1 MNKNIK
7 FILKITTIYFV
18 VSIFCAFIFSK
29 SYYDI
34 FQLNNI
40 NKITYSEFL
49 EVLKEILKGIIYGG
63 ILFLIRD
70 SYINKSYGF
79 IRLFLII
86 MILGLIN
93 IKSFSLYTLDN
104 FYKNI
109 PIGIKFKGVFEVALQ
124 TFIFSFLVAMPKSKD
139 KNKKECLI
147 STVVTFIVLV
157 ICNIII
163 YKLSNVPYGYSLYKE
178 DIFIV
183 LFSSMGVFIA
193 TKWFYKTK
201 NKKKYLIII
210 GIYYLIIALVPFI
223 YSNIFLDLSFYKYG
237 ISLLIN
243 LIPVNILILYNA
255 VSKIS

>member
-1 MNKNIK
+1 MNEDIK
-7 FILKITTIYFV
+7 FILKITVIYFM

-34 FQLNNI
+34 FELNSI
-40 NKITYSEFL
+40 TKITYSEFL
-49 EVLKEILKGIIYGG
+49 EVLNEVLKGIVYGG

-86 MILGLIN
+86 MVLGLIN

-104 FYKNI
+104 FYKSI
-109 PIGIKFKGVFEVALQ
+109 PIGFKIKGIFEVGVQ

-147 STVVTFIVLV
+147 STAITFITLA

-163 YKLSNVPYGYSLYKE
+163 YKLSNVSFDYKLYKE
-178 DIFIV
+178 DIFV
-183 LFSSMGVFIA
+183 SFFSSIGVFIA

-210 GIYYLIIALVPFI
+210 GIYYLIVALIPFI
-223 YSNIFLDLSFYKYG
+223 YSNIFLDLSFYKYS

>member
-1 MNKNIK
+1 MNENIK
-7 FILKITTIYFV
+7 FILKITLIYFI

-29 SYYDI
+29 SYYSI
-34 FQLNNI
+34 FELNNMT
-40 NKITYSEFL
+40 KITYTELL
-49 EVLKEILKGIIYGG
+49 EILKEILKGIIYGG
-63 ILFLIRD
+63 ILFLIKD
-70 SYINKSYGF
+70 SYTNKSYGF

-93 IKSFSLYTLDN
+93 IKAFSLYTLDN
-104 FYKNI
+104 FYKSI
-109 PIGIKFKGVFEVALQ
+109 PIAFKLKGIFEVGVQ

-147 STVVTFIVLV
+147 STGVTFIVLI

-163 YKLSNVPYGYSLYKE
+163 YKLSNVSLSYKLYKD
-178 DIFIV
+178 DIFIT
-183 LFSSMGVFIA
+183 LFSSIGVFIA

-210 GIYYLIIALVPFI
+210 GIYYLIIALIPFV